1 MPDTLKLQLLR
12 LRMKQWAVKLTR
24 GPESLRLN
32 PESTHVASLRF
43 INYCYISSFFSAAFH
58 PSAPSPLH
66 LPSWWYSPV
75 LVSMAGEQTSRDSM
89 TLNSI
94 SFWQIFSG
102 PTIMLFF
109 EHRTTHWAEKHR
121 AGQTDIHC
129 VHRGPGLRMRW
140 CLYYC
145 GDAICSLWC
154 RVWEQE
160 VARECCSYV

>member
-1 MPDTLKLQLLR
+1 
-12 LRMKQWAVKLTR
+12 MKQWAVKLTR

-121 AGQTDIHC
+121 AGQTNIHC
-129 VHRGPGLRMRW
+129 VHRGPGQHMRW
-140 CLYYC
+140 CLYYWRC
-145 GDAICSLWC
+145 HLLIVMQSMGAGGCM
-154 RVWEQE
+154 RVLFLCLMHWTFLKF
-160 VARECCSYV
+160 R